1 MASRKTK
8 FTVGLFVFF
17 GIVIAV
23 LAILWLG
30 MSHFLEKG
38 KDYAIY
44 FDESVQGLDIGSP
57 VKFRGVTV
65 GRVVKIDV
73 APDSKLIQVIVKIDK
88 DTKLE
93 SNIANIVAQL
103 SIAGYITGSMFIEL
117 DLKEKGESYKSS
129 VPNFPSEYPIISSE
143 PSNIREIFEGIDD
156 LLNQIK
162 AIDLKG
168 ISGRI
173 KDTLDHFN
181 QLMADANI
189 KGLSKNLE
197 SSLKDIRSIVQKERW
212 DRILS
217 SVEDAMKLL
226 ESTAGKADVSM
237 AKLDNSFGSLERMT
251 RGNEKTI
258 DKAIADFKTAME
270 KVNRLLDTGN
280 SMVTGADDTIYEL
293 GQNLNEIANNIE
305 QATENL
311 NRITEIITDQPS
323 QLFFGEPRAPKKIEK

>member
-17 GIVIAV
+17 GIIIAV

-30 MSHFLEKG
+30 MSRFLEKG

-65 GRVVKIDV
+65 GRVVKYDV
-73 APDSKLIQVIVKIDK
+73 APDYKLIQVIVKINK
-88 DTKLE
+88 DQKLGP
-93 SNIANIVAQL
+93 NIVAQL

-117 DLKEKGESYKSS
+117 DLKEKGEPDKSP
-129 VPNFPSEYPIISSE
+129 VLNFPSKYLIISSK
-143 PSNIREIFEGIDD
+143 PSDIREIFEGIDD
-156 LLNQIK
+156 LLNQMR

-217 SVEDAMKLL
+217 SVEDAMKRL
-226 ESTAGKADVSM
+226 ESMAGKADISM
-237 AKLDNSFGSLERMT
+237 DKLDTSFGSLERMT
-251 RGNEKTI
+251 TGNEKTI
-258 DKAIADFKTAME
+258 NQAISDFKTAME

-280 SMVTGADDTIYEL
+280 TMVSGADDTIYEL
-293 GQNLNEIANNIE
+293 GQNLNEIAKNIE

-311 NRITEIITDQPS
+311 NRITDIITDQPS

>member
-17 GIVIAV
+17 GIIIAV

-30 MSHFLEKG
+30 MSRFLEKG

-44 FDESVQGLDIGSP
+44 FNESVQGLEIDSP

-65 GRVVKIDV
+65 GRVIKIDV

-88 DTKLE
+88 DQKLE
-93 SNIANIVAQL
+93 SNIVAQL

-129 VPNFPSEYPIISSE
+129 VPNFPSKYHII
-143 PSNIREIFEGIDD
+143 PSKPSDIREIFEGIDD
-156 LLNQIK
+156 LLNQMR

-258 DKAIADFKTAME
+258 NQAIADFKTAME

-293 GQNLNEIANNIE
+293 GQNLNEIAKNIE

-311 NRITEIITDQPS
+311 NRITDIITDQPS